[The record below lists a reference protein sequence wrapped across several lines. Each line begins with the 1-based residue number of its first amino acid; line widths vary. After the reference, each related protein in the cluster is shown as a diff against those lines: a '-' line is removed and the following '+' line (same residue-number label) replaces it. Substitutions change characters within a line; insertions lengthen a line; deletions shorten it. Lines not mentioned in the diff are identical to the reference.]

1 MDLTFSTVFSAP
13 CSISCFAADASS
25 TQITTDVVEF
35 IKAHPPQALKPLQ
48 SSNHKHQIDLFPA
61 TSPPTSSFSSAQSPQ
76 RRRARISLT
85 ASHPPRQVPP
95 PSCSPSHL
103 LCRAGSLR
111 CH

>member
-13 CSISCFAADASS
+13 CSISCFAADALLYSDHHRRRRVH
-25 TQITTDVVEF
+25 Q
-35 IKAHPPQALKPLQ
+35 AHPPQALKPLQ